1 MRIGLTL
8 PMRGPLAK
16 PESIRVL
23 VERAEELGF
32 DHLGVNDHIIVP
44 KAIDSRYPYSATG
57 AFPGT
62 ASGECLDLFA
72 LLAYVAAISTKPRLV
87 TAIAVVPHRGA
98 VHTAKIVSTID
109 VLSGGRIDLGIG
121 AGWMKE
127 EFDAL
132 NIPPFEARGRV
143 TDEYLQA
150 FKTLWTEEDPTFDG
164 EFVQFNDINFL
175 PKPLQKPHPPIWVG
189 GESPAALRRT
199 VRHGDVWFPIAN
211 NPRHPLDTPARFKA
225 GIERLHQTAEKHG
238 RDPASI
244 GIALF
249 SNWYDE
255 TKTGKTD
262 KGERQLLTGS
272 AADIAEDIQA
282 LEDLGVQDLL
292 LQFTRETLERTLD
305 SIDFF
310 TTKICPGPA
319 RTS

>member
-1 MRIGLTL
+1 MKIGLTL
-8 PMRGPLAK
+8 PMRGPLAN
-16 PESIRVL
+16 PGDIRTL
-23 VERAEELGF
+23 VEHAETLGF
-32 DHLGVNDHIIVP
+32 DHIGVNDHIIVP
-44 KAIDSRYPYSATG
+44 KSIDSRYPYSATG
-57 AFPGT
+57 AFPGST
-62 ASGECLDLFA
+62 SGECLDLFA

-87 TAIAVVPHRGA
+87 TAIAVIPHRGA

-109 VLSGGRIDLGIG
+109 ILSGGRVDLGIG

-132 NIPPFEARGRV
+132 NIPPFEARGKV

-150 FKTLWTEEDPTFDG
+150 FKTLWTDDDPVFEG
-164 EFVQFNDINFL
+164 EHVQFKNISFL
-175 PKPLQKPHPPIWVG
+175 PKPAQKPHPPIWVG

-225 GIERLHQTAEKHG
+225 GIERLHQTAEKLG

-262 KGERQLLTGS
+262 EGERQLLTGS
-272 AADIAEDIQA
+272 AADIAEDIEA
-282 LEDLGVQDLL
+282 LGELGVSDLL
-292 LQFTRETLERTLD
+292 LQFTRDTLQRTLD
-305 SIDFF
+305 SIEHFH
-310 TTKICPGPA
+310 TQVRRPT

>member
-8 PMRGPLAK
+8 PMRGPLAN

-23 VERAEELGF
+23 VERAEADGF

-44 KAIDSRYPYSATG
+44 KAIGSRYPYSATG
-57 AFPGT
+57 AFPGS

-87 TAIAVVPHRGA
+87 TAITVVPHRGA

-109 VLSGGRIDLGIG
+109 MLSGGRVDLGIG

-143 TDEYLQA
+143 TDEYLQS
-150 FKTLWTEEDPTFDG
+150 FKTLWTEDAPAFDG
-164 EFVQFNDINFL
+164 DFVQFDNITFL
-175 PKPLQKPHPPIWVG
+175 PKPVQKPHPPIWVG
-189 GESPAALRRT
+189 GESPPALRRA

-238 RDPASI
+238 RDPESI

-262 KGERQLLTGS
+262 EGERQLLTGS
-272 AADIAEDIQA
+272 AVDIAEDIQA
-282 LEDLGVQDLL
+282 LEELGVQDLL
-292 LQFTRETLERTLD
+292 LQFTRDTLDRTLE

-310 TTKICPGPA
+310 QDQI
-319 RTS
+319 RSR